1 MNNRDQILTDDEFW
15 TRLEFESSHW
25 LELSEDKALRSFW
38 VDGFIREL
46 ARNTKRGL
54 DVQGVA
60 WVGQGG
66 RMQWQFQ
73 FIVSLPQKMLSRR
86 NPKFHIE
93 NLELDVIQK
102 TLFIL
107 LRTLDK

>member
-1 MNNRDQILTDDEFW
+1 MNDRDQILTDEEFW

-25 LELSEDKALRSFW
+25 LEISEDKALRSFYI
-38 VDGFIREL
+38 DGFIREL

-54 DVQGVA
+54 EVQGTA

-73 FIVSLPQKMLSRR
+73 FVVSLPQKMLSRR
-86 NPKFHIE
+86 NSKFQIE
-93 NLELDVIQK
+93 NLELNSTQK
-102 TLFIL
+102 TLFIS
-107 LRTLDK
+107 LRTPGK

>member
-1 MNNRDQILTDDEFW
+1 MNDRDQILTDEEFW

-25 LELSEDKALRSFW
+25 LEISEDKALRSFYI
-38 VDGFIREL
+38 DGFIREL

-54 DVQGVA
+54 EVQGTA

-73 FIVSLPQKMLSRR
+73 FVVSLPQKMLSRR
-86 NPKFHIE
+86 NPKFQIE
-93 NLELDVIQK
+93 NLELNSTQK
-102 TLFIL
+102 TLFIS
-107 LRTLDK
+107 LRTPGK